1 VGLSYVLFLVPVR
14 VCLVAWKKA
23 GAEKELE
30 VILLILIRIF
40 WDLKIGG
47 KCLINKLDTATWLS

>member
-1 VGLSYVLFLVPVR
+1 MLFLVPVR
-14 VCLVAWKKA
+14 VCLVALKKV

-47 KCLINKLDTATWLS
+47 KGLINKLDTATWLS

>member
-1 VGLSYVLFLVPVR
+1 MLFLVPVK
-14 VCLVAWKKA
+14 VCLVAWKKVE
-23 GAEKELE
+23 AEKELE
-30 VILLILIRIF
+30 VIILILIRIF